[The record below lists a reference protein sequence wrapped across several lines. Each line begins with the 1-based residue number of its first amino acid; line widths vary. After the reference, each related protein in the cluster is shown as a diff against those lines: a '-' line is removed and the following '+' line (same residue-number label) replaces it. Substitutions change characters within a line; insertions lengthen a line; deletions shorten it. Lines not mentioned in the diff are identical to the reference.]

1 MFKRNKRKLTY
12 NGEETPF
19 RDLPQAL
26 VEEMLANC
34 DSLGEE
40 MANNFREINE
50 KRDEFRKILADEGV
64 LYKDSELLVTRTSP
78 TTCGVDGAFAIER
91 LLSTDMIASA
101 AVAVEGLIPPSE
113 DRHWPDPHHLCHVDS
128 IPHSDA
134 TGLILRAI
142 MICNELELAYSAP
155 HDVIMIDGS
164 LSTPLIYLNMALNR
178 SDDVSERLSNILTEI
193 LETSLGIYKKIL
205 ESKRSDHIFVGLPKY
220 TTKNE
225 ISENLLKI
233 KGHEDRGLLSFILES
248 GEYIGP
254 LYIEPPK
261 QPYHITH
268 APKELKDLVD
278 EVCLYLNDV
287 QIMYYRPFLH
297 MPALRLEI
305 PKSIAN
311 NRSRLSVLCESL
323 KIQCG
328 VPAIIE
334 PFPLYLADRMV
345 KHLGTALPAIR
356 RSTTQEIALKW
367 EENLGNMYLAMHGYR
382 TERG

>member
-1 MFKRNKRKLTY
+1 MAHNR
-12 NGEETPF
+12 EETPF
-19 RDLPQAL
+19 LHLPQAL
-26 VEEMLANC
+26 VEEMLAKC
-34 DSLGEE
+34 DPLGED
-40 MANNFREINE
+40 MAKNFREINE
-50 KRDEFRKILADEGV
+50 KRDDFRKILADKG
-64 LYKDSELLVTRTSP
+64 LLHKDPELLMTRTSP

-91 LLSTDMIASA
+91 LLSTDMIAAA
-101 AVAVEGLIPPSE
+101 AVAVEGLTPPSE
-113 DRHWPDPHHLCHVDS
+113 KRHWPEPHHLCLVDS

-134 TGLILRAI
+134 TGLVLRAI
-142 MICNELELAYSAP
+142 MICKELELAESAP
-155 HDVIMIDGS
+155 HDVVMIDGS

-178 SDDVSERLSNILTEI
+178 KGDVTDRLSSILDDILKVSLNIYI
-193 LETSLGIYKKIL
+193 KIL
-205 ESKRSDHIFVGLPKY
+205 ESKRSDQIYVGLPKY
-220 TTKNE
+220 TTKKE
-225 ISENLLKI
+225 ISKDILKI
-233 KGHEDRGLLSFILES
+233 QEQEDRGLLSFILES
-248 GEYIGP
+248 SEYIGP
-254 LYIEPPK
+254 LAIEPPK

-268 APKELKDLVD
+268 APKGMKELVD
-278 EVCLYLNDV
+278 DAILHLNEV

-305 PKSIAN
+305 PKSIASN
-311 NRSRLSVLCESL
+311 KSRLSVLCESL

>member
-1 MFKRNKRKLTY
+1 MTSNNT
-12 NGEETPF
+12 ETPF
-19 RDLPQAL
+19 LDLPQAL
-26 VEEMLANC
+26 VEEMLAKC
-34 DSLGEE
+34 GPLGED
-40 MANNFREINE
+40 MARNFREINE
-50 KRDEFRKILADEGV
+50 KRDDFRKILDDEG
-64 LYKDSELLVTRTSP
+64 LLQKDSELLMTRTSP

-91 LLSTDMIASA
+91 LLSTDMIATA
-101 AVAVEGLIPPSE
+101 AVAVEGLTPPSE
-113 DRHWPDPHHLCHVDS
+113 DRHWPEPHHLCHVDS

-134 TGLILRAI
+134 TSLILRAI
-142 MICNELELAYSAP
+142 MICRELELAESAP

-178 SDDVSERLSNILTEI
+178 KDDVTDRLTSI
-193 LETSLGIYKKIL
+193 LEAILEDSLNKYKKIL
-205 ESKRSDHIFVGLPKY
+205 ESKRSDQIYAGLPKY
-220 TTKNE
+220 TTKKE
-225 ISENLLKI
+225 ISDNILKI
-233 KGHEDRGLLSFILES
+233 KDQEDRGLLSFILES
-248 GEYIGP
+248 SEFIGP
-254 LYIEPPK
+254 LPIEPPK

-268 APKELKDLVD
+268 APSEYKGLVD
-278 EVCLYLNDV
+278 DVIMHLNEV
-287 QIMYYRPFLH
+287 QIMYYRPYLH

-305 PKSIAN
+305 PKSIASN
-311 NRSRLSVLCESL
+311 SQRLSILCESL